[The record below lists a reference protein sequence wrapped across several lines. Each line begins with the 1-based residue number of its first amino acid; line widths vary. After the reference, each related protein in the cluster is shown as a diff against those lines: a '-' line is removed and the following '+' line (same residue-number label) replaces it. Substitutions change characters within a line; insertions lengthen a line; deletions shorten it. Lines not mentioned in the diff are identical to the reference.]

1 MPMFGYEFSTAS
13 ILDGRKKVDS
23 ASDSG
28 CGKHPDYF
36 SVIAYTAETIIP
48 TLDLNE
54 KDHCDFISTNT
65 WESRLFKLLAALLGV
80 FITSMSFVTW
90 SGVLRR
96 SLEP

>member
-28 CGKHPDYF
+28 CGKHPDYV

-54 KDHCDFISTNT
+54 KITAI
-65 WESRLFKLLAALLGV
+65 LFRQIPGNPDYSNYWPHYLVSSLLL
-80 FITSMSFVTW
+80 
-90 SGVLRR
+90 
-96 SLEP
+96 